1 VGTLND
7 EDFEFFSQL
16 TRARK
21 NKNLDQLLKSFTP
34 EELAKANSLLAT
46 EIAIQVDE
54 VMLADEE
61 IIEASMKEVEHNQ
74 TTWDAHKE
82 WLVQEKIL
90 PDSAIEDTEKS
101 TKRIAALLNN
111 PELERLYGLVVG
123 YVQSGKTGHFTGLM
137 ARAADEG
144 ITFVIV
150 LSGILNDLRN
160 QTQIRLMK
168 DLIGDH
174 HNSLPHIST
183 IQTDGRKKWEL
194 LTSLENDVKAVTREE
209 MPERMKNSLNGN
221 RILVAVVKKNVTV
234 LEHLLN
240 GIKAAGDDICGMHRV
255 LIIDDEADHATVNT
269 GGDGDQ
275 EMYDPNLE
283 HDDDDLNDTS
293 ETDPS
298 RTNQIVRRIIRAFR
312 RSAYIGYTATPFANV
327 LIDEQLDDEVYGK
340 SLYPRDFIVCMKRP
354 DAYFGPKKFFANPD
368 YPDEDSPFTTILSN
382 ESASKVH
389 LLEIESNQ
397 EIESQIPISLQNAI
411 MDFVLTGV
419 ARHVRRSK
427 GISMNRHHT
436 MLVHITRLN
445 EDQDAYTSAIEEL
458 VEEWKQKSSMSF
470 GDGKNFRLKLEKR
483 WEEEFQGKNSSVE
496 PWSDIEDELLK
507 DEDEDG
513 WIHSIEVRMINSI
526 SDKSLDYNEH
536 PEGLNVIAIG
546 GNKLSRGLT
555 LEGLCVS
562 FYLRET
568 KLYDSLMQMGRWFG
582 YRHGYEELVRVHTSE
597 RLLSWFEWLVKVEQS
612 VRSDIARY
620 ALLGKSPKDLAV
632 RIPLHSDMRPTAR
645 NKMQAAITT
654 ISEYSNQTVQSIH
667 LPMDKVE
674 HIEGNFSKSAALFA
688 GLGTPSVEIN
698 TRTMCWKNID
708 HDLVADFIQSLQLP
722 GPPYATFDTIG
733 LAQYIRDKKKDYPK
747 FIVAHAG
754 SNWAKLRQV
763 SGLEPDLKSDLTI
776 KPKWVSRSQRSL
788 ADGSASNDV
797 RAVSDPQDF
806 ANVNAV
812 NEKAPAII
820 IYYIAPGSQP
830 RQSAVNRM
838 EVPHFSVPI
847 VALALKFPRREGVE
861 EEFHRVVSVK
871 GIANR

>member
-1 VGTLND
+1 MGTLND

-283 HDDDDLNDTS
+283 HDDDDLND
-293 ETDPS
+293 
-298 RTNQIVRRIIRAFR
+298 
-312 RSAYIGYTATPFANV
+312 
-327 LIDEQLDDEVYGK
+327 IDKDGD
-340 SLYPRDFIVCMKRP
+340 M
-354 DAYFGPKKFFANPD
+354 D
-368 YPDEDSPFTTILSN
+368 Y
-382 ESASKVH
+382 
-389 LLEIESNQ
+389 LLGN
-397 EIESQIPISLQNAI
+397 
-411 MDFVLTGV
+411 
-419 ARHVRRSK
+419 
-427 GISMNRHHT
+427 
-436 MLVHITRLN
+436 
-445 EDQDAYTSAIEEL
+445 
-458 VEEWKQKSSMSF
+458 W
-470 GDGKNFRLKLEKR
+470 
-483 WEEEFQGKNSSVE
+483 GKNSKFNASQE
-496 PWSDIEDELLK
+496 HPLRMYYADFDGNGSTETILCNYKNEAYYPLLGLDELASQIVLSPPSSQMSQQVK
-507 DEDEDG
+507 FIY
-513 WIHSIEVRMINSI
+513 WR
-526 SDKSLDYNEH
+526 
-536 PEGLNVIAIG
+536 LNQIK
-546 GNKLSRGLT
+546 KLNRRSQ
-555 LEGLCVS
+555 
-562 FYLRET
+562 YL
-568 KLYDSLMQMGRWFG
+568 Y
-582 YRHGYEELVRVHTSE
+582 
-597 RLLSWFEWLVKVEQS
+597 
-612 VRSDIARY
+612 
-620 ALLGKSPKDLAV
+620 
-632 RIPLHSDMRPTAR
+632 
-645 NKMQAAITT
+645 KMQSWI
-654 ISEYSNQTVQSIH
+654 
-667 LPMDKVE
+667 
-674 HIEGNFSKSAALFA
+674 LF
-688 GLGTPSVEIN
+688 
-698 TRTMCWKNID
+698 
-708 HDLVADFIQSLQLP
+708 
-722 GPPYATFDTIG
+722 
-733 LAQYIRDKKKDYPK
+733 
-747 FIVAHAG
+747 
-754 SNWAKLRQV
+754 
-763 SGLEPDLKSDLTI
+763 
-776 KPKWVSRSQRSL
+776 
-788 ADGSASNDV
+788 
-797 RAVSDPQDF
+797 
-806 ANVNAV
+806 
-812 NEKAPAII
+812 
-820 IYYIAPGSQP
+820 
-830 RQSAVNRM
+830 
-838 EVPHFSVPI
+838 
-847 VALALKFPRREGVE
+847 
-861 EEFHRVVSVK
+861 
-871 GIANR
+871 